1 VWAVHGFSDDPLVTV
16 EAYQRDLLVLVN
28 LRRGEGS
35 IGRPVCYG
43 SSYEDGNDQGGEAH
57 DGDHAQGIRG

>member
-1 VWAVHGFSDDPLVTV
+1 MWAVDGFFDCNEVIV
-16 EAYQRDLLVLVN
+16 GAYQRDLLVLVN

-43 SSYEDGNDQGGEAH
+43 SSYEDGNDQCGEAR